1 MFCRI
6 QSVSILG
13 IKLLEKKHCLRKL
26 PSTNRNCEQS
36 QILKYKLAGLKF
48 KQVKSP
54 SENSIGF
61 LIVKF
66 KKSVLDVRD
75 NCQIV
80 ILKYS
85 WCL

>member
-26 PSTNRNCEQS
+26 RSINRNCEQS

-66 KKSVLDVRD
+66 KKSVFG
-75 NCQIV
+75 
-80 ILKYS
+80 
-85 WCL
+85 CLE

>member
-26 PSTNRNCEQS
+26 RSTNRNCEQS

-61 LIVKF
+61 LIIKLKRVF
-66 KKSVLDVRD
+66 LDVRD
-75 NCQIV
+75 SCQLV
-80 ILKYS
+80 ILKCS
-85 WCL
+85 

>member
-6 QSVSILG
+6 QSVNILG

-26 PSTNRNCEQS
+26 RSTNRNCEQS

-61 LIVKF
+61 LIIKLKRVF
-66 KKSVLDVRD
+66 LDVRD
-75 NCQIV
+75 SCQLV
-80 ILKYS
+80 ILKCS
-85 WCL
+85 